1 MEELHT
7 AIPSVA
13 EQNSTP
19 LTSGRLPYT
28 SPVTLAADTEPA
40 LFICQSVRD
49 GVKFQSSIQVNDLV
63 ERDETY
69 PQNDF
74 TFDDFGN

>member
-7 AIPSVA
+7 ATPSVA
-13 EQNSTP
+13 EQNSSV

-40 LFICQSVRD
+40 LLICLSVRD
-49 GVKFQSSIQVNDLV
+49 DVKFTKQITVKELYLFKLLEQ
-63 ERDETY
+63 T
-69 PQNDF
+69 
-74 TFDDFGN
+74 

>member
-7 AIPSVA
+7 AIPTVA

-49 GVKFQSSIQVNDLV
+49 GVKFQQIQVNDLV
-63 ERDETY
+63 ERNADNTL
-69 PQNDF
+69 QDDF
-74 TFDDFGN
+74 TFDDF